1 MSPPLHIFVPVRV
14 IALVIALIVAAFLA
28 AGCSLAGFAPPREA
42 YDLAARVEHVLSGDV
57 AVPRE
62 AVEMAARVESV
73 LNSEQVT
80 EITRN
85 YDQYVAEYRQRY
97 ILAPRPAESPLAVAE
112 AYLRMYQ
119 PGPLPRVF
127 QTTTVYDRNGVR
139 LAEIFDEGMRTWVG
153 LDQISPHLIDAII
166 ATEDATFYTN
176 PGIDIRRV
184 VGALVQNAEAGEI
197 VSGASTITMQLA
209 RTLFFSPEERYEQ
222 SMERKLFEA
231 LLAQDLSMLYAK
243 DEILEMYLNL
253 AHFGRL
259 AYGAEAAAQTFFGK
273 PAADLTLAEATLLA
287 GTPQKP
293 GGYDMFV
300 NFDQVKDRQRVVV
313 SLMVRHGFLSVQE
326 AAAVLAEEVE
336 LNPQQGRSE
345 SLAPHFVQYVI
356 DEAGRR
362 YPGENVA
369 RLGMRIFTT
378 LDQRM
383 QARAE
388 QIVAEQVE
396 ILKPQFDLSN
406 AALVALKAGT
416 AEILAMVGS
425 VDFNDLSISGQV
437 NVATRLRQ
445 PGSAIKPVLYAAAFD
460 DNLISP
466 ASVIWDVQAT
476 YQLADDEEYRPR
488 NYDEAFHGPVTA
500 RSALANSYNIPAV
513 KLLDATGVDR
523 MLEQARAMGI
533 ASLNRDTTWYGL
545 SLTLGGGEV
554 TLLDL
559 TTAFHTLANEGRYAP
574 PQAIR
579 FITAEDQAYNTVIE
593 TPVSEQVVSPAA
605 AYLVTDILSDNE
617 ARTPAFGQNSPL
629 RLSRPAAAK
638 TGTTTDYRDNWTM
651 GYTRYLTT
659 GVWAGNS
666 DGRPMRHASGVTGA
680 APIWHAFMEAVLSD
694 PELLA
699 ILDAP
704 ADAALWEF
712 TPPES
717 VSKLPV
723 QCPAGIRCPAEE
735 YFSEE
740 WLALTEEMGAN
751 GDATINTSMRT
762 IYVDRGQGNLPVGA
776 CSAQGEE
783 ARLLLRLPNGIG
795 RGLPWLEGAGGD
807 RMESD
812 RDYAKRIR
820 QEQTEALEW
829 SERNSRPLYFGA
841 CDQAEPIA
849 RSLFGDAVLAVS
861 VGGFT
866 DVIVSSEQ
874 GPAQIGGPAY
884 LAAAAP
890 PLAPSSSSYTVLGI
904 AHDRNCNGNFV
915 LGQVSNGAG
924 QAVAGVRVVY
934 QDEMGNRQETV
945 TSGQMPGY
953 GSFRFAIVD
962 DSPQHI
968 SISLYDSNGAAV
980 SSVARVPHKQ
990 GGPTDLGCHY
1000 VIWTGMD

>member
-1 MSPPLHIFVPVRV
+1 MNPPLRFVG
-14 IALVIALIVAAFLA
+14 LVVAALLT
-28 AGCSLAGFAPPREA
+28 AGCSLTDYAYTPPREVF
-42 YDLAARVEHVLSGDV
+42 DLAARVEHVLSGDV
-57 AVPRE
+57 TVPRA

-73 LNSEQVT
+73 LASEQVT
-80 EITRN
+80 EITNN

-97 ILAPRPAESPLAVAE
+97 SLSPRPAETPLAVAE
-112 AYLRMYQ
+112 AYLRAYQ

-166 ATEDATFYTN
+166 ATEDATFYLN
-176 PGIDIRRV
+176 PGVDVRRV
-184 VGALVQNAEAGEI
+184 VGAFVQNAEAGEV

-222 SMERKLFEA
+222 SMERKLYEA
-231 LLAQDLSMLYAK
+231 MLAQDLSALYTK
-243 DEILEMYLNL
+243 DEILEMYLNM

-259 AYGAEAAAQTFFGK
+259 AYGAEAAAQLFFGK
-273 PAADLTLAEATLLA
+273 PAADLTPAEATLLA

-300 NFDQVKDRQRVVV
+300 NFEEVKGRQRVVV
-313 SLMVRHGFLSVQE
+313 SLMVRHGYLTEEE
-326 AAAVLAEEVE
+326 AAAILAEEVQ
-336 LNPQQGRSE
+336 LNPLQGRTE
-345 SLAPHFVQYVI
+345 VLAPHFVQYAI

-362 YPGENVA
+362 YPDENVA
-369 RLGMRIFTT
+369 RTGMRIFTT
-378 LDQRM
+378 LDQRL

-388 QIVAEQVE
+388 DIVAEQVAM
-396 ILKPQFDLSN
+396 LKPQFDLSN
-406 AALVALKAGT
+406 AALVALKPGT

-425 VDFNDLSISGQV
+425 VDFNDLSIAGQV

-445 PGSAIKPVLYAAAFD
+445 PGSAIKPVLYATAFD

-466 ASVIWDVQAT
+466 ASVMWDVQAT

-500 RSALANSYNIPAV
+500 RAALANSYNIPAV
-513 KLLDATGVDR
+513 KLLDAVGVER

-533 ASLNRDTTWYGL
+533 ASLNRDETWYGL

-559 TTAFHTLANEGRYAP
+559 TTAFHTLANAGKYVP
-574 PQAIR
+574 PQSIR
-579 FITAEDQAYNTVIE
+579 FITAEDEAYNTVIE
-593 TPVSEQVVSPAA
+593 APEGQQVVSPAA

-617 ARTPAFGQNSPL
+617 ARAPAFGENSPL

-651 GYTRYLTT
+651 GYTRYLTA

-666 DGRPMRHASGVTGA
+666 DGRPMRNASGVTGA
-680 APIWHAFMEAVLSD
+680 APIWHAFMEAVLAD

-704 ADAALWEF
+704 QDAALWEF

-717 VSKLPV
+717 VSEQPV
-723 QCPAGIRCPAEE
+723 RCPAGVRCPQEE
-735 YFSEE
+735 YFSAE
-740 WLALTEEMGAN
+740 WLTLTEEIGAN
-751 GDATINTSMRT
+751 SDATVDAPMRT
-762 IYVDRGQGNLPVGA
+762 IYIDRGQGNQPIGA

-783 ARLLLRLPNGIG
+783 PRLLLRLPNGIG
-795 RGLPWLEGAGGD
+795 SGLPWLEDAGVE
-807 RMESD
+807 RMEGD
-812 RDYAKRIR
+812 RDYAERIR
-820 QEQTEALEW
+820 EEQTEALRW
-829 SERNSRPLYFGA
+829 SARNSRPLYFGA
-841 CDQAEPIA
+841 CDQAERMA

-866 DVIVSSEQ
+866 DAIASDEQ
-874 GPAQIGGPAY
+874 APGQTGAPAY
-884 LAAAAP
+884 LAAATP
-890 PLAPSSSSYTVLGI
+890 PVVPPSSSYNVLGI

-915 LGQVSNGAG
+915 LGQVSNGVG

-1000 VIWTGMD
+1000 VIWTGAD